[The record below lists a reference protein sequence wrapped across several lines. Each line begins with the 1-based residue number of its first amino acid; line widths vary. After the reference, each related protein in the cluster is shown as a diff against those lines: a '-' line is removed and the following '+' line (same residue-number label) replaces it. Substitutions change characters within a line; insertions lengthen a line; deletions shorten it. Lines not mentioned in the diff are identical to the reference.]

1 MLTVVFL
8 CFFFLLPHQSEL
20 YWVPGCLIQAED
32 VSEFLLF
39 YQFLKNGCL
48 QCSFFSSFFQRIHRI
63 SQTEKCDI
71 YYLLGTETLDTYVH
85 PSLCKKLATLDSIV
99 DKRTDRTFKGAT
111 TTTVPAEEE
120 EESLLKIISG
130 LF

>member
-1 MLTVVFL
+1 MCFWVRCHVFFSICVLHVLTVVFL
-8 CFFFLLPHQSEL
+8 YFFFFLLPHQSEL
-20 YWVPGCLIQAED
+20 YWVPGIMIQAED
-32 VSEFLLF
+32 
-39 YQFLKNGCL
+39 
-48 QCSFFSSFFQRIHRI
+48 RIHRI

-85 PSLCKKLATLDSIV
+85 PSLCKKLATLDSLV

-111 TTTVPAEEE
+111 TTTVPVEEE